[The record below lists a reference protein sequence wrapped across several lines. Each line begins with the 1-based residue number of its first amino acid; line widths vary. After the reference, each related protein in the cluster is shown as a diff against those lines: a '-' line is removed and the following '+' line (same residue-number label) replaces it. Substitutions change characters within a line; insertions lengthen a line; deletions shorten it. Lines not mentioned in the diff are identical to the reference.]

1 MRYIYNYKYKYIYI
15 YIVAS
20 CISYFKFYLS
30 QTGSRVSVGV
40 GSWVGMLEVV
50 GSSHLCV
57 QSSFVPYLLHRQ
69 FSEISHI
76 FLEYVKF
83 PTNHNFHR
91 NFHISTWEIFS
102 GNLTCILE

>member
-1 MRYIYNYKYKYIYI
+1 MRYINIYI

-20 CISYFKFYLS
+20 CITFYVF
-30 QTGSRVSVGV
+30 QTGSRVSVGI
-40 GSWVGMLEVV
+40 GSWSGMLEVV
-50 GSSHLCV
+50 GSNRLCV
-57 QSSFVPYLLHRQ
+57 QWSFVPYMLHRL

-83 PTNHNFHR
+83 PTNHTFPR

-102 GNLTCILE
+102 GNLTCMLE